1 MAVSLGGLLLGWL
14 VYRNVSAEAPDPLQ
28 EPLGPLYPVLKNKYY
43 FDELY
48 DRLFVRPAYW
58 FAETF
63 AYRWVDRGLIDGILH
78 GVARFS
84 LQVGSFLRNAI
95 DLPIVNGAGD
105 LVGSAV
111 KRFGNSVRV
120 IQTGRVQEYMLVGL
134 FFTGLLVTYLL
145 LFRP

>member
-1 MAVSLGGLLLGWL
+1 M
-14 VYRNVSAEAPDPLQ
+14 
-28 EPLGPLYPVLKNKYY
+28 LKNKYY